1 MVYSN
6 ASIGWFLA
14 IFSLEALFIYNY
26 LKNYW
31 RGYLFGTLALVLVN
45 LLGAYIPQ
53 LIKTTIDTLQDLDQ
67 KEFIQNSLILIV
79 LLSIVMAII
88 RVYSRQVI
96 FGIGRQIEF
105 DLKKDIFNH
114 VIKLQPSFF
123 NQQKTGDLISI
134 MSNDVQA
141 LRGLGGFAMLNVI
154 NTFIAFVV
162 IIPLMFK
169 LHVALTWCFLAL
181 IPSVLFF
188 VFGLSAKIKFF
199 QQKVQE
205 KLGEMSNFLEANISG
220 IHIVKAYAQEI
231 TEITR
236 FDFFNNSLK
245 KDYISLVKVRS
256 LIGPVM
262 RVIASLG
269 FVLLMYIGGQGI
281 ISKSFTA
288 GDFAA
293 YSLYIQKLIWP
304 VATLGWLVTIIYRAQ
319 VSYKRIEAI
328 LAVKPSI
335 YDDPSAINKT
345 DFSDEIT
352 VPALDLKIKKG
363 QNIAIIGTIGSGK
376 STLANKLMRLVDTND
391 NEVFIDNVDT
401 KKITLFS
408 LRSLINIVPQENFL
422 FSTSIHE
429 NIAYARD
436 LERAEVIRLAELV
449 CIHDEIMKLPEG
461 YDSIVGERGVTLS
474 GGQRQRLAIAR
485 ALAIDPEILILD
497 DALSSL
503 DNESC
508 EKILKNILDIR
519 KSKTTIFITHKIKI
533 VYNMDLILVMDKNQI
548 IEQGNHKEL
557 YLKPNSLYRD
567 LLLEAG
573 LEGGL
578 DEKS

>member
-1 MVYSN
+1 
-6 ASIGWFLA
+6 
-14 IFSLEALFIYNY
+14 
-26 LKNYW
+26 
-31 RGYLFGTLALVLVN
+31 
-45 LLGAYIPQ
+45 
-53 LIKTTIDTLQDLDQ
+53 
-67 KEFIQNSLILIV
+67 
-79 LLSIVMAII
+79 
-88 RVYSRQVI
+88 
-96 FGIGRQIEF
+96 
-105 DLKKDIFNH
+105 
-114 VIKLQPSFF
+114 
-123 NQQKTGDLISI
+123 
-134 MSNDVQA
+134 
-141 LRGLGGFAMLNVI
+141 
-154 NTFIAFVV
+154 
-162 IIPLMFK
+162 
-169 LHVALTWCFLAL
+169 
-181 IPSVLFF
+181 VLFF

-335 YDDPSAINKT
+335 YDDPNAINKT
-345 DFSDEIT
+345 NFSDEIT

-401 KKITLFS
+401 KKITLSS